1 MFDRK
6 TPLDAFLTAAA
17 AKQPAP
23 GGGSVAA
30 LVGALAASMGEMT
43 VNYSVGRKGLEAH
56 QDELKQVLHDLH
68 RVRGLMLGLMEED
81 QTAYAAL
88 TAAKKLP
95 EGSAE
100 RHEQFPPALVA
111 SIRTPQA
118 VGAAALATLELA
130 ERIVAKVNKWLLSD
144 LAVCVDLATATVR
157 CATYNVRA
165 NLGDI
170 ADPAERSAVDWAAVQ
185 MLGKAID
192 AAKRISPAIWARH
205 SAEA

>member
-1 MFDRK
+1 MFDRN
-6 TPLDAFLTAAA
+6 TPIHAFLTAAA

-30 LVGALAASMGEMT
+30 LTGALAASMGEM
-43 VNYSVGRKGLEAH
+43 VINYSVGKKGLEAH
-56 QDELKQVLHDLH
+56 QEELQKVLHELT
-68 RVRGLMLGLMEED
+68 RVRELMLGLMEED
-81 QTAYAAL
+81 QTAYASL

-100 RHEQFPPALVA
+100 RNEQFPAALVA

-118 VGAAALATLELA
+118 VGAAALAVLDLA
-130 ERIVAKVNKWLLSD
+130 ERVVAKVNKWLLSD

-165 NLGDI
+165 NLGDVT
-170 ADPAERSAVDWAAVQ
+170 DPKERASIDWAAVQ

-192 AAKRISPAIWARH
+192 TAKRVGPAIWARH